1 MESANPDLKHPQA
14 AFAEPLPYGYV
25 YVGMTVDPP
34 GRAPFVRLRC
44 PAPCCPYSPECV
56 EGEFFGVL
64 TILIQFTSN
73 SHLDPLHCAPEPIKH
88 KELMKCTK
96 TL

>member
-44 PAPCCPYSPECV
+44 PAPSCPWNSTN
-56 EGEFFGVL
+56 FAL
-64 TILIQFTSN
+64 TAFSEVRIR
-73 SHLDPLHCAPEPIKH
+73 DAA
-88 KELMKCTK
+88 
-96 TL
+96 